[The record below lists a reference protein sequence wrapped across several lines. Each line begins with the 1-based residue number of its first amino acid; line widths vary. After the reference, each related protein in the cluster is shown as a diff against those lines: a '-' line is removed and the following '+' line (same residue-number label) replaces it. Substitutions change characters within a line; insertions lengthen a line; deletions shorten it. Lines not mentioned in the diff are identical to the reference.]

1 MKSFPSHLLL
11 LALPVL
17 VLAQIQPLNSPVESF
32 RLPTF
37 TKEGHRAMLL
47 QGSQALVGTNQVE
60 LQGMTLTIFT
70 GDGSNTVE
78 TVILSP
84 QATIQ
89 LDRELVQGE
98 STVRVIRD
106 DIEITGQGWSYDHAG
121 KKVSITRNARIVF
134 QAQLPDLLK

>member
-1 MKSFPSHLLL
+1 MKNIPAIFVLLVL
-11 LALPVL
+11 SGLAL
-17 VLAQIQPLNSPVESF
+17 AQTQTSQAPVENF

-37 TKEGHRAMLL
+37 TQEGHRSMLL

-60 LQGMTLTIFT
+60 LRGMTLTIFS
-70 GDGSNTVE
+70 GEAANTVD

-84 QATIQ
+84 VATIQ
-89 LDRELVQGE
+89 LDRELIQGE

-121 KKVSITRNARIVF
+121 KKVSIARNARIVF
-134 QAQLPDLLK
+134 QAQLPDILK